1 LGQKRAEKEAPFSR
15 RELLPCFS
23 EKFLF

>member
-1 LGQKRAEKEAPFSR
+1 LGQKKAEKEAPFGR

-23 EKFLF
+23 EKFRI